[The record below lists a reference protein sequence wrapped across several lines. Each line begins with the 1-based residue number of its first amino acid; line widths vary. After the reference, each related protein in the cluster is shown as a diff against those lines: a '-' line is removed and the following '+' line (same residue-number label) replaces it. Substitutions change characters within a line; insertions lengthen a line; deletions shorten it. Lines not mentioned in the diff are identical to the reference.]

1 MNSKKLTR
9 STTNR
14 KLCGVCGGLGAYFEI
29 DPTVIR
35 LGWAIGTIFSAG
47 LGLAAYIAA
56 ALLVPEESSLI

>member
-9 STTNR
+9 STTDR
-14 KLCGVCGGLGAYFEI
+14 KLCGVCGGLGAYFGI

-35 LGWAIGTIFSAG
+35 LVWAIGTIFSAG

-56 ALLVPEESSLI
+56 ALLVPEESSLM